1 MSLHEPLEID
11 PERVALTQL
20 VEVLTPLRQHRQ
32 ASAERACK
40 RLEQTLHELRE
51 QLLTSQASLS
61 QERDNQK
68 TRRQQ
73 LATAHLQQTVAL
85 NDIDRWHEKERRM
98 LDRLA
103 QIRQHISHLQARI
116 ETLREQL
123 QQALLEVKARQRAVE
138 KLACLSESLNEE

>member
-1 MSLHEPLEID
+1 MYDPVEID
-11 PERVALTQL
+11 PERTALMLL
-20 VEVLTPLRQHRQ
+20 VNVLTPLRQHRQ

-40 RLEQTLHELRE
+40 RLEHSLLQLCE
-51 QLLTSQASLS
+51 QLLTSQASFS

-68 TRRQQ
+68 ARRQQ
-73 LATAHLQQTVAL
+73 LSTAHLQQTVAL
-85 NDIDRWHEKERRM
+85 SDIDRWHEKERRM

-103 QIRQHISHLQARI
+103 QIRQHISHLHTRI

-138 KLACLSESLNEE
+138 KLACLSESLHDE

>member
-1 MSLHEPLEID
+1 MYEPVEID
-11 PERVALTQL
+11 PERTALMLL
-20 VEVLTPLRQHRQ
+20 VNVLTPLRQHRQ

-40 RLEQTLHELRE
+40 RLEHSLLQLCE
-51 QLLTSQASLS
+51 QLLTSQASFS

-68 TRRQQ
+68 ARRQQ
-73 LATAHLQQTVAL
+73 LSTAHLQQTVAL
-85 NDIDRWHEKERRM
+85 SDIDRWHEKERRM

-103 QIRQHISHLQARI
+103 QIRQHISHLHTRI

-138 KLACLSESLNEE
+138 KLACLSESLHDE